1 MIELAG
7 WYAVYEGM
15 EDITLRAETAEGKIL
30 ETAEFLDSED
40 IAAYLEGTGRTVPGA
55 EKCRFHLKLYVEDKS
70 QPIYLKSYRDGKLL
84 DTYELGTDSEGF
96 ETESARLNVDWY
108 WDVPERHGLLQKIA
122 YKGVILNGIRQVYH
136 YSGGV
141 LAALGFGAWLF
152 LSGLLLRGVWLGLA
166 QKKKML
172 SEQSVSEGL
181 ALTSLLFSYLVLL
194 GGISYSEISGWNAI
208 LYWYLS
214 GAYPVMIAFEVLAAL
229 SGVRIL
235 RNWNRRTI

>member
-1 MIELAG
+1 MSTIFRYLVRMGLPALAG
-7 WYAVYEGM
+7 ALVWGITWPWRLSRRKRKGKVAGPYREGAM
-15 EDITLRAETAEGKIL
+15 L
-30 ETAEFLDSED
+30 FL
-40 IAAYLEGTGRTVPGA
+40 
-55 EKCRFHLKLYVEDKS
+55 FM
-70 QPIYLKSYRDGKLL
+70 
-84 DTYELGTDSEGF
+84 
-96 ETESARLNVDWY
+96 
-108 WDVPERHGLLQKIA
+108 
-122 YKGVILNGIRQVYH
+122 
-136 YSGGV
+136 
-141 LAALGFGAWLF
+141 F

-172 SEQSVSEGL
+172 SEQSVSEWL